1 LSHRWLSSELSTRPL
16 PDIYFDLD
24 GTLTDPFEGISK
36 SIIYAMRRLGEP
48 EPDNETLRGCI
59 GPPLLASF
67 EALVGDAHARDA
79 LTFYRERFG
88 DIGWQENI
96 PYPGI
101 HNVLQQ
107 LKDSNRTLFVATSK
121 PTVYAE
127 RIVSHFR
134 LREYFDGVF
143 GSELDGRR
151 TRKVELLEY
160 ALAACNSTQAVMVG
174 DRSHDVIGA
183 LRNNM
188 DIIGVS
194 YGYGT
199 TEELKSAGAEQIADS
214 PEELVAYL
222 LEG

>member
-1 LSHRWLSSELSTRPL
+1 L

-36 SIIYAMRRLGEP
+36 SIAYALQRLGEP
-48 EPDNETLRGCI
+48 EPGDEVLRKCI

-67 EALVGDAHARDA
+67 ETLVGEERAPDA

-88 DIGWQENI
+88 DVGWQENI

-101 HNVLQQ
+101 HDVLQE
-107 LKDSNRTLFVATSK
+107 LRDAGHTLYVATSK
-121 PTVYAE
+121 PGVFAE
-127 RIVSHFR
+127 KILMHFE
-134 LREYFDGVF
+134 LDKYFAGVF

-151 TRKVELLEY
+151 SNKVELLEH
-160 ALAACNSTQAVMVG
+160 ALAVNASVAAVMVG
-174 DRSHDVIGA
+174 DREHDVIGA

-188 DIIGVS
+188 HIIAVT

-199 TEELKSAGAEQIADS
+199 EEELRNAGAEQIASS
-214 PEELVAYL
+214 PADLGAL
-222 LEG
+222 LMENQHQ

>member
-1 LSHRWLSSELSTRPL
+1 L

-36 SIIYAMRRLGEP
+36 SIAYALQRLGEP
-48 EPDNETLRGCI
+48 EPDHVVLRSCI

-67 EALVGDAHARDA
+67 ETLVGEDRAHDA

-88 DIGWQENI
+88 DVGWQENV

-101 HNVLQQ
+101 REVLQ
-107 LKDSNRTLFVATSK
+107 TLRDAGRLMYVATSK
-121 PTVYAE
+121 PGIFAE
-127 RIVSHFR
+127 KILAHF
-134 LREYFDGVF
+134 EMEQYFSGVF

-151 TRKVELLEY
+151 TNKIELLEH
-160 ALAACNSTQAVMVG
+160 ALSVNASKDAVMIG
-174 DRSHDVIGA
+174 DREHDVIGA

-188 DIIGVS
+188 HIIAVT

-199 TEELKSAGAEQIADS
+199 EEELRNAGAEQIASS
-214 PEELVAYL
+214 PADLGAL
-222 LEG
+222 LMGNQNQ

>member
-1 LSHRWLSSELSTRPL
+1 M

-36 SIIYAMRRLGEP
+36 SIIYAMQRLGEP
-48 EPDNETLRGCI
+48 APDKETLRACI

-67 EALVGDAHARDA
+67 ESMVGQAHARDA
-79 LTFYRERFG
+79 LSYYRERFG
-88 DIGWQENI
+88 DIGWQENV

-101 HNVLQQ
+101 RDALQQ
-107 LKDSNRTLFVATSK
+107 LKDSGRTLFIATSK

-127 RIVSHFR
+127 RIVSHFE
-134 LREYFDGVF
+134 LRDFFDGVF

-151 TRKVELLEY
+151 SRKVELLEY
-160 ALAACNSTQAVMVG
+160 ALAACNSTSAVMVG

-188 DIIGVS
+188 DIIAVS

-199 TEELKSAGAEQIADS
+199 TEELQSAGAEQIANS